1 MPVKLLTNCKLCA
14 VGPDWAQLDCGGQTR
29 KLENLTHIVYACG
42 YRAENALYQQ
52 LKDAFTEVYCIGDA
66 CSPRNALEAVR
77 GACETVAGL

>member
-1 MPVKLLTNCKLCA
+1 MKLLTNCKLCA

-52 LKDAFTEVYCIGDA
+52 LKDTFPEVYCIGDA
-66 CSPRNALEAVR
+66 SSPRNALEAVR
-77 GACETVAGL
+77 GACETVAKL